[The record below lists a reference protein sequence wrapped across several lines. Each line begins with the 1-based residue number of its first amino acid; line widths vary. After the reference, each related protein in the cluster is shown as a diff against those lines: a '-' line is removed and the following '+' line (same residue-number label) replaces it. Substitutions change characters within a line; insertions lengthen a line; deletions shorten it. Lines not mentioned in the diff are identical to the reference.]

1 VVCGL
6 TISRTL
12 ANWVYST
19 TLEVL
24 PEDVIHATK
33 LRILDV
39 LGLAF
44 LGAGTQ
50 FGRSVKKAAL
60 AMTEPGP
67 CHILRTGESTGV
79 AAAGFANAAFA
90 SALEFDDFH
99 IDSLEPVSSPT
110 VAGGL
115 ALSET
120 VPITGAALIT
130 AIAVG
135 NEITCR
141 IGNIASREG
150 RLRSF
155 PPAAL
160 FGQFGVTYLA
170 AKALGLGID
179 EIVNASGI
187 CGTLPGGLLPYAR
200 DGAQS
205 KPLQSG
211 WAAHSG
217 IAAAFL
223 AWAGNTGPAEIF
235 ERWSGLFTSRF
246 EDTAAQLDLGQIG
259 DGLGSQWESHN
270 TLFKRYPTSAVIQ
283 PYIRGALRLRARAS
297 IVPGDVERMDCPVA
311 PFLLP
316 IVAEPRKEKC
326 APASA
331 SQAVMSLP
339 FSIAEAVYRNSFDR
353 KAYSEDSLRNPE
365 ILNLARRVNFYADT
379 SLASPGSLKGA
390 IRIALKDGRIF
401 EEKEEYN
408 RASIEN
414 AMTEEELL
422 AKFHDNARILP
433 RPAREQ
439 LTEQILNLELLPDAA
454 AIIPFAIASGRRA
467 DLM

>member
-1 VVCGL
+1 V

-19 TLEVL
+19 TLEAL
-24 PEDVIHATK
+24 PENVIHATK

-39 LGLAF
+39 LGLAI

-50 FGRSVKKAAL
+50 FGTFVKKAAL
-60 AMTEPGP
+60 AMTAPGP
-67 CHILRTGESTGV
+67 CHILGTGESAGV
-79 AAAGFANAAFA
+79 AAAVFANGAFA

-99 IDSLEPVSSPT
+99 IDSLEPISSPT
-110 VAGGL
+110 VVAGL

-120 VPITGAALIT
+120 VPVTGRALIT
-130 AIAVG
+130 AIAAG

-150 RLRSF
+150 RLRGF
-155 PPAAL
+155 PPTLL

-170 AKALGLGID
+170 AKALGLGVD
-179 EIVNASGI
+179 EIVNAAGI
-187 CGTLPGGLLPYAR
+187 CGTFPEGLLPCAP
-200 DGAQS
+200 DDVQS

-211 WAAHSG
+211 WTAHSG

-223 AWAGNTGPAEIF
+223 AWAGNAGPAEIF
-235 ERWSGLFTSRF
+235 ERWSGLFASRF
-246 EDTAAQLDLGQIG
+246 EDTAAQLDLGRIG
-259 DGLGSQWESHN
+259 DGLGSRWESHN
-270 TLFKRYPTSAVIQ
+270 TVFKRYPTLAVLQ

-297 IVPGDVERMDCPVA
+297 IVPEDIERMDCPVA

-316 IVAEPRKEKC
+316 IVAEPREEKC

-331 SQAVMSLP
+331 SQAFMSLP
-339 FSIAEAVYRNSFDR
+339 FTIAEAVYRNSLDR
-353 KAYSEDSLRNPE
+353 KAYSEDSLRNQE
-365 ILNLARRVNFYADT
+365 ILNLARKVNFYADT
-379 SLASPGSLKGA
+379 SLESPGSLKGV

-408 RASIEN
+408 RGSLEN
-414 AMTEEELL
+414 AMTESELL
-422 AKFHDNARILP
+422 AKFHDNTRILP
-433 RPAREQ
+433 RAARGQ
-439 LTEQILNLELLPDAA
+439 LAEQILNLEMHPDAA
-454 AIIPFAIASGRRA
+454 AVIPLALASGRRS